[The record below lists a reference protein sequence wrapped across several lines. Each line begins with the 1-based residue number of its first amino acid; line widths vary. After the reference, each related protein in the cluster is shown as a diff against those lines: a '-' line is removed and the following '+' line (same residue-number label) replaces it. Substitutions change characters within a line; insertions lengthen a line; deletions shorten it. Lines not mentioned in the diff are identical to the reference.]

1 MPQVSY
7 VAYID
12 ESGDDGLARVKPIDP
27 DGATEWFVLS
37 AIVVPS
43 EMRREAIWVQQILA
57 DLKLHQRRTLHF
69 QPLGKQRQLAVCEK
83 LAALPVRCFTIVSN
97 KQNMKG
103 HKNPRAERVSYSAG
117 RTWFYWW
124 CTRLLLE
131 RVTDYCERR
140 SLHEYKEPRLVRL
153 EFSRRK
159 GLRYAHCQGYLFWLR
174 MQSRTETLYLKRG
187 DLKWSVIDPINEIR
201 VFDHAE
207 RAGLQL
213 VDAVAGAFFQAVH
226 GWAEPAIALE
236 PRMAENANGRIFE
249 YGLKL
254 MPDGYLQRA
263 RPEQKTVIQF
273 YASQKRRQAPGS

>member
-12 ESGDDGLARVKPIDP
+12 KSGDDGLGRVKPLDAE
-27 DGATEWFVLS
+27 GASEWFVLS
-37 AIVVPS
+37 ALVVPS
-43 EMRREAIWVQQILA
+43 GLQREATWVQKILA
-57 DLKLHQRRTLHF
+57 DLRLHQRRTLHF
-69 QPLGKQRQLAVCEK
+69 QPLDDWRQLAVCK
-83 LAALPVRCFTIVSN
+83 RLAALPVRCFTVMSN

-103 HKNPRAERVSYSAG
+103 HRNIRAERVSYSAG

-140 SLHEYKEPRLVRL
+140 SLHEYNEPRLVRL

-174 MQSRTETLYLKRG
+174 MQSRTNTLYLNQG

-201 VFDHAE
+201 VLDHAD

-213 VDAVAGAFFQAVH
+213 VDAVAGAFFQSAY
-226 GWAEPAIALE
+226 GWADPAIALA
-236 PRMAENANGRIFE
+236 PRMAANAEGKIFG

-254 MPDGYLQRA
+254 TPDGYLNRA
-263 RPEQKTVIQF
+263 RPEQKVALQF
-273 YASQKRRQAPGS
+273 YAS